1 MAISEAPLKD
11 AVLMAIAEI
20 NQTGG
25 VLGQRIEPAIED
37 GASNPLIFEKK
48 ARKLLQNDRVAT
60 IFGGGSSASRKLI
73 LPTLKE
79 FNSLLWYPIQY
90 EGLES
95 SEHVFYTGSCPNQQI
110 EPAVN
115 WLLQSKGKRVYLLG
129 MDSVFP
135 RVSNRIIRAQ
145 VKQKGGKIVGEDYP
159 PLGTNDFHLIIQKI
173 KRAKPEVILSTL
185 SGDGNLAFYQQYR
198 EAGITPN
205 DIPVLSIS
213 IAEEEIQRMEGLA
226 TGHYAAWSY
235 FQGADS
241 PENRKFVRNFKAMYG
256 QERVTSDPIEA
267 AYVQVYLWRQAVE
280 KAQSFEPN
288 RVRAAAYDQTF
299 AAPGGTVR
307 LERNHHLWKKCRI
320 GEIMAD
326 GQFQIVTESEEA
338 IKPLPWMGV
347 EKTTFEES
355 SVVIDLLSEV
365 AQGIHD
371 SCQLGEKS
379 RELESALAEL
389 VSARQVDLLK
399 RSLSQQIRRSLEL
412 DTILS
417 TAVSEIRNLFQ
428 IDRCSFFWCKT
439 DTEPYQCELAHVVCN
454 PALLGLTSVAST
466 TLASVLSQTVHQRTL
481 LQIDDVA
488 AATALD
494 PENHSLLAAL
504 RLTALLA
511 APIRTHSDQV
521 GAIVC
526 EHYSGYRPWS
536 DSEIDLLRD
545 VADQLAIAIDQAE
558 LYRQAQAAA
567 RDATAK
573 AEQLSDALQDLQK
586 TQSQLIQAEKMSSLG
601 QLVAGVAHEIN
612 NPVSF
617 IFGNLRPAQDY
628 AHELLGL
635 LQLYQEEYPHPS
647 LKVQSE
653 LEAMD
658 MSFIASDFPKLL
670 ASMELGTERIRQIVS
685 SLRNFSRLDEKGV
698 KPSNIHEGID
708 STLLILQN
716 RLKAV
721 GKRSNIQVIQ
731 EYGDLPLVEC
741 YAGQLNQ
748 VFMNILANAIDA
760 LNDAATHGHWQAEEG
775 SGKQFTYNGH
785 RSGPVIHIQTELI
798 GTDWVKIRIAD
809 NGPGMTLDIQQRL
822 FDPFFT
828 RKPVGKGTGL
838 GLSISY
844 QIVVERHGGR
854 LSCASAPGQGA
865 EFVIE
870 IPVTQAKLSTTDANA
885 DANAVSPLDTGA
897 VAPQPTAIA
906 TSTHLTDRQTE

>member
-1 MAISEAPLKD
+1 
-11 AVLMAIAEI
+11 MAIAEI
-20 NQTGG
+20 NQTEG
-25 VLGQRIEPAIED
+25 VLGRRIEPVIED
-37 GASNPLIFEKK
+37 GASNPLVFERKT
-48 ARKLLQNDRVAT
+48 RKLLQKDRVAT

-73 LPTLKE
+73 LPILKE
-79 FNSLLWYPIQY
+79 FNALLWYPIQY

-95 SEHVFYTGSCPNQQI
+95 SEYVFYTGSCPNQQI
-110 EPAVN
+110 EPAID
-115 WLLQSKGKRVYLLG
+115 WLLRSNRKRVYLLG

-145 VKQKGGKIVGEDYP
+145 VKQKGGKVVGEDYP
-159 PLGTNDFHLIIQKI
+159 PLGTNDFLLIIQKI
-173 KRAKPEVILSTL
+173 KRARPDVVLSTL
-185 SGDGNLAFYQQYR
+185 SGDGNLNFYQQYR

-205 DIPVLSIS
+205 EIPVLTLS
-213 IAEEEIQRMEGLA
+213 IAEEEIQKMKGLA

-235 FQGADS
+235 FQSMDT
-241 PENRKFVRNFKAMYG
+241 PDNRKFVRSFKAMYG
-256 QERVTSDPIEA
+256 QERVTSDPVEA
-267 AYVQVYLWRQAVE
+267 AYVQVHLWRQAVE
-280 KAQSFEPN
+280 IAQSFDPN
-288 RVRAAAYDQTF
+288 RVRAVACDRTF
-299 AAPGGTVR
+299 AAPGGTVQ
-307 LERNHHLWKKCRI
+307 LGRNHHLWRKCRI

-347 EKTTFEES
+347 EETAFEGS
-355 SVVIDLLSEV
+355 SVAIDLLSEV

-399 RSLSQQIRRSLEL
+399 RSLSQQIRRSLDL

-439 DTEPYQCELAHVVCN
+439 ETEPYHCELAHVVCN

-466 TLASVLSQTVHQRTL
+466 ALASVLSQTIHQRTL

-494 PENHSLLAAL
+494 PENHSLLASL

-511 APIRTHSDQV
+511 APIRTHSGQV
-521 GAIVC
+521 GTIVC

-536 DSEIDLLRD
+536 DSEVDLLRD

-558 LYRQAQAAA
+558 LYRQSQAAA

-573 AEQLSDALQDLQK
+573 AEQLSHALQNLQQ

-617 IFGNLRPAQDY
+617 IFGNLKPAKEYAQD
-628 AHELLGL
+628 LLGL

-647 LKVQSE
+647 IRVQSE
-653 LEAMD
+653 LEGMD
-658 MSFIASDFPKLL
+658 LSFIASDFPKLL

-698 KPSNIHEGID
+698 KPANIHEGID

-716 RLKAV
+716 RLKAI
-721 GKRSNIQVIQ
+721 GKRSHIQVIQ
-731 EYGDLPLVEC
+731 EYGNLPLVEC
-741 YAGQLNQ
+741 HAGQLNQ

-760 LNDAATHGHWQAEEG
+760 LDDAAAQGHWQAEVPG
-775 SGKQFTYNGH
+775 QYSGIYNGH
-785 RSGPVIHIQTELI
+785 NSGPAIRIRTELI
-798 GTDWVKIRIAD
+798 SADWVRICIAD
-809 NGPGMTLDIQQRL
+809 NGLGMTLEIQQRL

-828 RKPVGKGTGL
+828 SKPVGKGTGL

-854 LSCASAPGQGA
+854 LSCMSAPGQGA
-865 EFVIE
+865 EFSIE
-870 IPVTQAKLSTTDANA
+870 IPVTQPKRSIA
-885 DANAVSPLDTGA
+885 DADTLFA
-897 VAPQPTAIA
+897 SDTESKVPQSIAIA
-906 TSTHLTDRQTE
+906 NSANPADRQPDRM